1 MVQIRYRFYSEFTFR
16 CVCHHWPAC
25 SYSSLWVIGIPT
37 LMDFLYINDS
47 AKQPL
52 QTYIYNLNIR
62 LDYTTMSYEEII
74 ALAETSDKTMN
85 AAKIIVAMVPISRLS
100 VYYRNISPV
109 VCCSVQ

>member
-37 LMDFLYINDS
+37 LMDF
-47 AKQPL
+47 
-52 QTYIYNLNIR
+52 YNLNIR

-85 AAKIIVAMVPISRLS
+85 AAKIIVAMVPILV
-100 VYYRNISPV
+100 VYPFIQKYFTSGMLLGAV
-109 VCCSVQ
+109 KG